1 MLDIGA
7 LAASGGQFMTAR
19 AGGVGA
25 LVVVAVVAAVLVLGG
40 GGAHQ
45 YKLLFANAGQLVKDN
60 DVQIGGRRIGSIK
73 KIELTKDNRA
83 EITIQVKEP
92 YSPLHEG
99 TTAVIRGTSLSGIA
113 NRYIALSPGA
123 NNAPKLDDGTLLAE
137 DKTTT
142 IVDLDQ
148 IFNTLDGK
156 TRDGLAQT
164 IQGFAT
170 WYAGK
175 GKQANG
181 VARYFAPSLA
191 ATRNL
196 STQLAADQPA
206 LKALVSNTGRVVNAL
221 SARSTR
227 LTDLVSNTNT
237 ALGAIASENGGLNKA
252 LALLPGTLRRGSS
265 TFVDLR
271 GMLDDL
277 SKLVAAAKPATKN
290 LAPFLRD
297 LQPLLKDARPT
308 VGQLAK
314 LLQQPGVTND
324 LTDLLSDAP
333 ALSDAATP
341 AFKNGIEALNKSLPV
356 LSFIRP
362 YTPDFVGWLRDFG
375 QSAANYDAN
384 GHYARVQPIF
394 NAFKYDDASNTLKPV
409 PSDQRV
415 PGLVNGATLAAR
427 CPGSAAQPPADGS
440 APWRDTSGT
449 LDCNPSIV
457 PPGR

>member
-1 MLDIGA
+1 MNA
-7 LAASGGQFMTAR
+7 RLA
-19 AGGVGA
+19 GVGA
-25 LVVVAVVAAVLVLGG
+25 LVVGALVVAVLVLGG
-40 GGAHQ
+40 GSAHQ
-45 YKLLFANAGQLVKDN
+45 YKLLFATAGQLVRDN

-83 EITIQVKEP
+83 QITIEVKEP
-92 YSPLHEG
+92 YAPLHEG

-123 NNAPKLDDGTLLAE
+123 NNAPKLSDGTLLGE
-137 DKTTT
+137 DKTTS

-196 STQLAADQPA
+196 ATQLAADQPA
-206 LKALVSNTGRVVNAL
+206 LRALVGDTGRVVNAL
-221 SARSTR
+221 AARSSR
-227 LTDLVSNTNT
+227 LTDLVGNTNT
-237 ALGAIASENGGLNKA
+237 ALGAIASENAGLSQA
-252 LALLPGTLRRGSS
+252 LAILPATLRRGSS

-271 GMLDDL
+271 GMLDDID
-277 SKLVAAAKPATKN
+277 KLVAAAKPATKN

-297 LQPLLKDARPT
+297 LQPLLKDAQPT
-308 VGQLAK
+308 VAQLAK
-314 LLQQPGVTND
+314 LLQQPGSTSD

-333 ALSDAATP
+333 ALSNAATP
-341 AFKNGIEALNKSLPV
+341 AFRNGIQALNKSLPV

-384 GHYARVQPIF
+384 GHYARVSPIF
-394 NAFKYDDASNTLKPV
+394 NAFKYDAPSNTLKPV
-409 PSDQRV
+409 PQSERV

-427 CPGSAAQPPADGS
+427 CPGSAIQGPADGS
-440 APWRDTSGT
+440 APWRDSSGT
-449 LDCNPSIV
+449 LDCNPAIV